1 MVKNQKITKKNI
13 FFLVLFLFF
22 TSFLSLKT
30 FQKIVLK
37 DIKIYGTELF
47 STKDVVEN
55 SSLKLQT
62 RLVFIKTKFIEKEL
76 QENLSLEKVFLNR
89 QILPFGLKVYIK
101 TRTPIAYGEKL
112 LNGRKIKGFID
123 KDGFFIN
130 KNHADKKNMENL
142 TMKVF
147 GWQAKYRK
155 TLSKILISEKN
166 NELELIKVSF
176 SQNGFLTLE
185 ERDLKTILLG
195 FNENLVESQLQIIN
209 KLKYHLKNNDFSK
222 TIDNVDLTD
231 PNNPKIKVF
240 KP

>member
-142 TMKVF
+142 TIKVF

-209 KLKYHLKNNDFSK
+209 KLKYHLNNNDFSK